1 MPFTVI
7 LKRFKKGLHMNILQK
22 ICERTTHHRF
32 RHLTGWSVGITPTEF
47 HWRCSIC
54 GKNFWNY
61 NKPDGFKDQK
71 YSSEDSIE

>member
-1 MPFTVI
+1 MDS
-7 LKRFKKGLHMNILQK
+7 ILQK
-22 ICERTTHHRF
+22 LCGMITDHKF

-61 NKPDGFKDQK
+61 NKPNGFKEK
-71 YSSEDSIE
+71 K